1 MLKNKDTLTV
11 FATIKIDNHVR
22 SSRGLEKITTHEKKM
37 NSALVASPLVQ
48 NSFFSHSWLIFQFPL
63 LDLT

>member
-1 MLKNKDTLTV
+1 MLKNMDKLTV
-11 FATIKIDNHVR
+11 FATIKIDNHAR
-22 SSRGLEKITTHEKKM
+22 SSRGLEKLTTREKKM
-37 NSALVASPLVQ
+37 NSPLVQ

>member
-1 MLKNKDTLTV
+1 MLKNKDKLTV

-22 SSRGLEKITTHEKKM
+22 SSRGLEKLTTREKKM
-37 NSALVASPLVQ
+37 NSALVASPLGQ

-63 LDLT
+63 LGLT